1 MQLGDMEIPQLQTQS
16 LKQLMNQNMALIPK
30 GHRELQVNRSNSGKG
45 CQDNEELEF
54 ESETCLNVMS
64 RP

>member
-16 LKQLMNQNMALIPK
+16 LKQLMNQNMAVLPK
-30 GHRELQVNRSNSGKG
+30 GHSESQVNRSNSGKG

-54 ESETCLNVMS
+54 ESETCLNAMS